1 MSVNFTP
8 EQKEYKDYKTF
19 EPFKMFVLQNFPFIT
34 EDFDA
39 MTYYQML
46 CKIVGYLK
54 DTIDN
59 NKLLQEN
66 QNEVLNAYNQL
77 QGYVNNYF
85 DNLNVQTEINNK
97 LDSMAE
103 SGELQEIITSYL
115 NLKGLLCFNT
125 LNDLKN
131 ANNLQNGSFART
143 MGKNNINDGLAGTY
157 KIRPITSSDV
167 VDNEK
172 IVAVNFSN
180 SLIAEKIKNN
190 LTKKYLLVGD
200 SYGEGYSPD
209 GNVESWCIK
218 FKRILGLT
226 DNECKI
232 LVKGGYGFGRIN
244 MYFPDLLGTID
255 DDESITDIIVLGGY
269 NDIDGRYTN
278 ISNGIKEFKSI
289 CKQKFPNAVLK
300 IGFVGWSNNPNKLFK
315 LSNICMDYINICKS
329 ENIIYLNN
337 MEFSLHEY
345 FKSFSRDDFH
355 PNEYGQGRIACNLVN
370 AINTG
375 DANVLLG
382 YTDLGL
388 TLNPIF
394 TSNNIFSEDIT
405 TSMKNENILFSIK
418 KPIILNCENV
428 QIACNNTFYDIGD
441 ITDGFVVGNTYKTAI
456 TPINAIIKNG
466 DNFYNVPG
474 SLLITDKKLKIS
486 FYSVNPDNTQFFYMT
501 KVSEIMIQP
510 TSFYIDAKLD

>member
-1 MSVNFTP
+1 MS
-8 EQKEYKDYKTF
+8 YKYNNLT
-19 EPFKMFVLQNFPFIT
+19 PFKWCVIENFPFI
-34 EDFDA
+34 EADFDA
-39 MTYYQML
+39 ITNYQL
-46 CKIVGYLK
+46 FCKVVEYL
-54 DTIDN
+54 
-59 NKLLQEN
+59 NKTVTNTNILGA
-66 QNEVLNAYNQL
+66 EVEKIS
-77 QGYVNNYF
+77 NYF
-85 DNLNVQTEINNK
+85 NTLNVQEEINKK
-97 LDSMAE
+97 LDAMAE

-115 NLKGLLCFNT
+115 NINGILCYNT

-131 ANNLQNGSFART
+131 ADNLINGSFAKT
-143 MGKNNINDGLAGTY
+143 LGKNTINDGLGGVY
-157 KIRPITSSDV
+157 KIRTITSSDN
-167 VDNEK
+167 VDNET

-180 SLIAEKIKNN
+180 TLIAQKIKQT
-190 LTKKYLLVGD
+190 LSKKYLLVGD

-209 GNVESWCIK
+209 GNIESWCIK

-244 MYFPDLLGTID
+244 MYFPDLLNTID
-255 DDESITDIIVLGGY
+255 DDPYITDIIVLGGY
-269 NDIDGRYTN
+269 NDINESYTN
-278 ISNGIKEFKSI
+278 IYNGIKEFKSI

-355 PNEYGQGRIACNLVN
+355 PNDYGQSKIALHLVS

-382 YTDLGL
+382 YTDFGL
-388 TLNPIF
+388 SLNPVF
-394 TSNNIFSEDIT
+394 SSDNNFEEDIT

-418 KPIILNCENV
+418 RPIILNCENV
-428 QIACNNTFYDIGD
+428 KIDCNNTFYDIGD
-441 ITDGFVVGNTYKTAI
+441 ITDGFVVGNTYNTSIA
-456 TPINAIIKNG
+456 PINAIIKNG
-466 DNFYNVPG
+466 DNFYNVLG
-474 SLLITDKKLKIS
+474 SILITDKKLKIS

-501 KVSEIMIQP
+501 NVSEIMIQP
-510 TSFYIDAKLD
+510 TSFYIDAKIN